1 MTQEQINQ
9 LIGIAISVL
18 GALGSLLVVFFKTRT
33 KSLEKKLGQPVTL
46 KGKCILFV
54 APDKKKYLIDL
65 DEEDIL
71 TKSDI
76 SFSVI
81 KEFIDVDKEKKEE

>member
-1 MTQEQINQ
+1 MTQEQLNQ
-9 LIGIAISVL
+9 LVTIIISVC

-33 KSLEKKLGQPVTL
+33 ATLEKKLKQPISL
-46 KGKCILFV
+46 KNKCILFT
-54 APDKKKYLIDL
+54 APNGEKYLIDL

-81 KEFIDVDKEKKEE
+81 KEFIDLDKEKKEK